1 MLFSF
6 VLVCMIHPFSAWN
19 ATRLFKNKLI
29 AWNATRLF
37 KQINCLERYA
47 SFVRPL
53 AVGKFVFCKTA
64 CGRE

>member
-37 KQINCLERYA
+37 KNKLIAWNATRL
-47 SFVRPL
+47 F
-53 AVGKFVFCKTA
+53 KNK
-64 CGRE
+64 